1 MPATHADDAV
11 RRARLVSSNRNCRYT
26 DTVATANQVPKNQV
40 IYTVVTLSPEMV
52 TIIRVYDRRK
62 ACHLVQIRQ
71 ALHRYES
78 LAREVPGKEKDARR
92 RARLAVRSARGCS
105 IVREPAAH
113 SRRAAVPLLLR
124 PPCRQR
130 RFERGRRTVNLSRDQ
145 VHARGRPQSRRM
157 LRDRVF
163 PRVVR

>member
-1 MPATHADDAV
+1 MPATHAV
-11 RRARLVSSNRNCRYT
+11 RRARLVSSNRNSRYT

-78 LAREVPGKEKDARR
+78 LAREARPNYR
-92 RARLAVRSARGCS
+92 ERKGRTSTSSFGSPFSARLLHRARAGSTFAARSRTS
-105 IVREPAAH
+105 PSSPSLPAKT
-113 SRRAAVPLLLR
+113 
-124 PPCRQR
+124 
-130 RFERGRRTVNLSRDQ
+130 F
-145 VHARGRPQSRRM
+145 
-157 LRDRVF
+157 
-163 PRVVR
+163 